1 MIERQYGTETKN
13 NEKQKTAH
21 EQEPPAVSPNI
32 SLTAGGNRE
41 EGDSQMK
48 AMRVPNEMESRA
60 AEALDA
66 LLHQVSSIKT
76 RDIRFQPVRR
86 RSDFVASVDVLGRN
100 HKLVCNVA
108 DGDPNHVREALN
120 KLTNCAESKKT
131 GATPVLITPKLSE
144 QTRALCAERRVGCL
158 DLEGNARLTV
168 DEVFI
173 GKRSVHSVKVHDHAV
188 RYQA

>member
-1 MIERQYGTETKN
+1 
-13 NEKQKTAH
+13 
-21 EQEPPAVSPNI
+21 
-32 SLTAGGNRE
+32 
-41 EGDSQMK
+41 MK

-60 AEALDA
+60 AEALDS

-76 RDIRFQPVRR
+76 RDIRFQPARR
-86 RSDFVASVDVLGRN
+86 RSDFVASVEVLGHR

-108 DGDPNHVREALN
+108 DGDPEAVREALK
-120 KLTNCAESKKT
+120 KLKGCADSKKT

-144 QTRALCAERRVGCL
+144 QTRAMCAERKVGCL

-173 GKRSVHSVKVHDHAV
+173 GKRSVRSVPAPQQTV